1 MAYRHRIEQAQ
12 RRHLQRSSSRVASKP
27 AGYLVPSEESPEVA
41 ALLRALTIRQR
52 TFLRTYLENGGNG
65 TKSALTAYNCTTI
78 ASAEAVAR
86 ETLKSARVQR
96 AYEAILAA
104 GGLSDRALRGIHLR
118 YLSLHASPDVRE
130 KQLGLTALR
139 LGYKVTGA
147 FASER
152 LAGAADPF
160 GGWTEQ
166 ELATFAETGC
176 WPARFA
182 SRLRVGAHISDAAP
196 TSAEAPGAP
205 HDDPEDGDSGDP
217 ADDGSP
223 AATPPP
229 DRRETAPAW
238 PSDPTTDDVAEAP
251 EADPPRRLPKPSRAP
266 DRPARFQPAAGRP
279 EDRVYSPPRPPAAP
293 PASAADRQGEASA
306 DSATR
311 DWAAALDA
319 NWKRDRLPGW

>member
-12 RRHLQRSSSRVASKP
+12 RRHLLRSSSRVASKP
-27 AGYLVPSEESPEVA
+27 VGYLVPSEESPEVA

-139 LGYKVTGA
+139 LGYKVSGA
-147 FASER
+147 FAPER
-152 LAGAADPF
+152 L
-160 GGWTEQ
+160 
-166 ELATFAETGC
+166 
-176 WPARFA
+176 
-182 SRLRVGAHISDAAP
+182 
-196 TSAEAPGAP
+196 
-205 HDDPEDGDSGDP
+205 
-217 ADDGSP
+217 
-223 AATPPP
+223 
-229 DRRETAPAW
+229 
-238 PSDPTTDDVAEAP
+238 
-251 EADPPRRLPKPSRAP
+251 
-266 DRPARFQPAAGRP
+266 
-279 EDRVYSPPRPPAAP
+279 
-293 PASAADRQGEASA
+293 ASAADPLPAGPTRSLLAPLRLGGGPVASG
-306 DSATR
+306 T
-311 DWAAALDA
+311 AASLQP
-319 NWKRDRLPGW
+319 RSGPPGRVLR